1 MFASQYPPPL
11 NPPRTTGQH
20 HHKETIWRILLD
32 IISLIILIAIAV
44 IINFVAKPFTRGF
57 FCSDTSIQYPKQDN
71 TIPTS
76 AAVILSIGLPIIWNF
91 VGELRPNFLA
101 VCQPTYNCSAVTS
114 LSQFHSYLQY
124 ESNYTCQNTDDSAV
138 RDARKAFFS
147 GHASA
152 IFYGFVWLIM
162 YIHVSWSWRH
172 LGIVGHLFQVGIA
185 ILAFYIAYTRI
196 SDFQHNW
203 YDVLVGIIVGSFIAF
218 FTFKFILDWRRYTPQ
233 FLPYIVSSSPRTS
246 PVFQPGHGDFSFSNS
261 YNIDFIKKITT
272 IFFVMN
278 NSNSVRRFSPSKQ
291 QQQHLNDSTTAMR
304 WIQKP
309 LVAVRS
315 LQSTTQEISL
325 LKLIFDG
332 FSILLVFSPW
342 LIFKYL
348 VKPIRR
354 SFLCSDLNLYHPK
367 PIKTAV
373 PTWLLVIY
381 AVVIPVII
389 ILCSEGVRWYYLVRK
404 RAAPM
409 IYKIQIRSTIYN
421 ISQWTG
427 NLYIS
432 LVVFAFAHGVNSFLT
447 NVGKV
452 SVGRLRPHFIPSCF
466 NKFSYTDFCNDPNQ
480 WISNYTCIGESST
493 VLKEKDGAYDIRQSF
508 PSGHASTAFCG
519 LMFLALYIHKI
530 WRYRNIG
537 LFPYVLEMGCFALA
551 AYISITRVTDHRH
564 HPTDVLSG
572 AILGSVIA
580 IIAFHYMIKSF
591 KQSILSQVGDGQ
603 RNKAVEND
611 NML

>member
-1 MFASQYPPPL
+1 
-11 NPPRTTGQH
+11 
-20 HHKETIWRILLD
+20 
-32 IISLIILIAIAV
+32 
-44 IINFVAKPFTRGF
+44 
-57 FCSDTSIQYPKQDN
+57 
-71 TIPTS
+71 
-76 AAVILSIGLPIIWNF
+76 
-91 VGELRPNFLA
+91 
-101 VCQPTYNCSAVTS
+101 
-114 LSQFHSYLQY
+114 
-124 ESNYTCQNTDDSAV
+124 
-138 RDARKAFFS
+138 
-147 GHASA
+147 
-152 IFYGFVWLIM
+152 
-162 YIHVSWSWRH
+162 
-172 LGIVGHLFQVGIA
+172 
-185 ILAFYIAYTRI
+185 
-196 SDFQHNW
+196 
-203 YDVLVGIIVGSFIAF
+203 
-218 FTFKFILDWRRYTPQ
+218 
-233 FLPYIVSSSPRTS
+233 
-246 PVFQPGHGDFSFSNS
+246 
-261 YNIDFIKKITT
+261 
-272 IFFVMN
+272 MN
-278 NSNSVRRFSPSKQ
+278 KSNSVRRFSPPKQ
-291 QQQHLNDSTTAMR
+291 QQQHLNDSTTAMI

-309 LVAVRS
+309 PVAVRS

-367 PIKTAV
+367 PIKAAV
-373 PTWLLVIY
+373 PTWLLAIY
-381 AVVIPVII
+381 AVVLPVII
-389 ILCSEGVRWYYLVRK
+389 ILCSEGVRWYYLVSK

-409 IYKIQIRSTIYN
+409 IYKIQICSTIYN
-421 ISQWTG
+421 ISQWIG

-432 LVVFAFAHGVNSFLT
+432 LVVFACAHGVNSFLT

-466 NKFSYTDFCNDPNQ
+466 DKFDYTDFCIDPNR

-519 LMFLALYIHKI
+519 LMFLALYIHKV

-537 LFPYVLEMGCFALA
+537 LFAYVLEMNCFAFA

-580 IIAFHYMIKSF
+580 IIAFRYMIKSF
-591 KQSILSQVGDGQ
+591 KQSILSQFGDEQ
-603 RNKAVEND
+603 RNEAVGND